1 MYRRCLTFVLARIYG
16 FGVQLESDKGDVFK
30 LDRKIA
36 EELVLASVFSFVA
49 AADVSAPF
57 LDKLFATDASMQKGA
72 IVQTDWERRGADSV
86 AGW

>member
-1 MYRRCLTFVLARIYG
+1 M
-16 FGVQLESDKGDVFK
+16 
-30 LDRKIA
+30 
-36 EELVLASVFSFVA
+36 LASVFSFVA